1 MGWDSMTIIL
11 STTLAALLAGGME
24 TPSPSSRGDL
34 PGWAVKRIERLER
47 QRRLVVSGNLEPRH
61 VEADLD
67 GDRAP
72 DLAVLVRGTR
82 SGKTGI
88 AILLRNRDGAVLLGA
103 GSDFGNGGDDFS
115 WMDEWSVYPRSGHGA
130 GRPKLRGDALLVAK
144 REAASALV
152 YWDGKSFR
160 WYQLGD

>member
-1 MGWDSMTIIL
+1 MTTVL
-11 STTLAALLAGGME
+11 SATLAALLMTGME
-24 TPSPSSRGDL
+24 TPAPPSRGDL
-34 PGWAVKRIERLER
+34 PGWSLKRIERLVR
-47 QRRLVVSGNLEPRH
+47 QKRLVVSGNLERRSI
-61 VEADLD
+61 EADLD

-72 DLAVLVRGTR
+72 DLAVLVRARR
-82 SGKTGI
+82 SGKAGI
-88 AILLRNRDGAVLLGA
+88 AILLRNRDGAIVLGA

-115 WMDEWSVYPRSGHGA
+115 WMDEWSVYPRSGREA

-144 REAASALV
+144 SEAASALI

>member
-1 MGWDSMTIIL
+1 MTIL
-11 STTLAALLAGGME
+11 SATLVVLFAGASATP
-24 TPSPSSRGDL
+24 TPSGRASL
-34 PGWAVKRIERLER
+34 PAWSANRIAQMER
-47 QRRLVVSGNLEPRH
+47 QKRLSVSGDSSPRYL
-61 VEADLD
+61 EADLD
-67 GDRAP
+67 GDRRV
-72 DLAVLVRGTR
+72 DLAVPVRSKR

-88 AILLRNRDGAVLLGA
+88 AILMRNRDGAIVLGA

-115 WMDEWSVYPRSGHGA
+115 WMDEWSVHSISGHE

>member
-1 MGWDSMTIIL
+1 MTTIL
-11 STTLAALLAGGME
+11 SATLAALLASGME
-24 TPSPSSRGDL
+24 MPSPSSRGDL
-34 PGWAVKRIERLER
+34 PGWSVKRIARLER
-47 QRRLVVSGNLEPRH
+47 QKRLVVSGNMEPRYLE
-61 VEADLD
+61 VDLD

-72 DLAVLVRGTR
+72 DLAVLVRATR

-115 WMDEWSVYPRSGHGA
+115 WMDEWFVYPRSGHES
-130 GRPKLRGDALLVAK
+130 GRPRLRGDALLVAK
-144 REAASALV
+144 SEAASALI
-152 YWDGKSFR
+152 YWDGRSFR